1 MLRCEAIQTLYQ
13 LLILKNQI
21 MKKTFLNLRK
31 MGFVLLAAG
40 SMVAISCGGE
50 TAEDEA
56 TDAANDLIESLNEAA
71 DEMEEA
77 MDEAMEE
84 LEEVVDTTAEGACEE
99 GACED
104 GACEGGDHSC
114 DHGE

>member
-1 MLRCEAIQTLYQ
+1 
-13 LLILKNQI
+13 

-56 TDAANDLIESLNEAA
+56 TDAVVNDAIDSLNEATE
-71 DEMEEA
+71 EMEAA
-77 MDEAMEE
+77 MDEVIE
-84 LEEVVDTTAEGACEE
+84 LIEEVADTTAEGTCEE

>member
-1 MLRCEAIQTLYQ
+1 
-13 LLILKNQI
+13 

-56 TDAANDLIESLNEAA
+56 TDAANDKIDSLNAQA
-71 DEMEEA
+71 GIKDEEIIDSKEENPGGGI
-77 MDEAMEE
+77 
-84 LEEVVDTTAEGACEE
+84 DTTAEGTCEE

-104 GACEGGDHSC
+104 GACES
-114 DHGE
+114 GE

>member
-1 MLRCEAIQTLYQ
+1 
-13 LLILKNQI
+13 

-56 TDAANDLIESLNEAA
+56 TDAANDLIDSLNVAA
-71 DEMEEA
+71 DQIDQA
-77 MDEAMEE
+77 MDQATEE
-84 LEEVVDTTAEGACEE
+84 LKDVVDTTAEGACEE

-104 GACEGGDHSC
+104 GACEGG
-114 DHGE
+114 E